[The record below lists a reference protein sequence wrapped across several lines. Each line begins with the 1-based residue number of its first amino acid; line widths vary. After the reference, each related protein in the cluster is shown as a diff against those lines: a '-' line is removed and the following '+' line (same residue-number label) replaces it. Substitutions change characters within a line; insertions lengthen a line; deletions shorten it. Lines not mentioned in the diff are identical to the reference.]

1 MFDAKMKPWG
11 HACHTLASM
20 RTTYVL
26 PLLFVYT
33 NLVACD
39 PSGSVTGPAPQSS
52 SVPALPSAVSTTPPA
67 LDTVPTAPA
76 DLDIK
81 GLQKQL
87 ACPAEPKN
95 GPCSVLASFGSC
107 IQWNASTPSGDGRWI
122 GKGYRVEGAKTS
134 DEFVVFRA
142 RRMPQNEVG
151 PGQLPLKI
159 GIADISK
166 ADGAAFEQA
175 DKAIRQFARH
185 DVPPR
190 GNAAVEFLKRKDTW
204 PEGFVNRTAGGQVY
218 VVLEGGAFVC
228 QGTHQQLIVV
238 HRASTRGAKAD
249 GLYAEVWPSSW

>member
-1 MFDAKMKPWG
+1 
-11 HACHTLASM
+11 M
-20 RTTYVL
+20 RPTYFST
-26 PLLFVYT
+26 LLFVST

-39 PSGSVTGPAPQSS
+39 PSGAVSGPSPQSS
-52 SVPALPSAVSTTPPA
+52 TVPALPPAVSTAPPA
-67 LDTVPTAPA
+67 LDTAPTAPE

-87 ACPAEPKN
+87 TCPTDAKS
-95 GPCSVLASFGSC
+95 GPCSVLAAFGTC
-107 IQWNASTPSGDGRWI
+107 NQWNASTPSGDGRWI
-122 GKGYRVEGAKTS
+122 GKGYRVEGGKTS

-142 RRMPQNEVG
+142 RRVPQNEVG
-151 PGQLPLKI
+151 PGQLTLKI
-159 GIADISK
+159 GIANITKS
-166 ADGAAFEQA
+166 DGAAFEQA

-190 GNAAVEFLKRKDTW
+190 GNAAVEFLNRKDTW

-238 HRASTRGAKAD
+238 HRASTRGGKAD